1 MLKYDILYMKYNRK
15 EGNIMW
21 KNFLKRSGWTDIVI
35 SLIFILFGTML
46 IARPESIMSIVA
58 ILLGVIFIVIGV
70 LRTVDYF
77 ASNKEDNYLI
87 AMALASI
94 VIGIVIMFCSDII
107 LSAFRIL
114 IAIWIIYSGIIN
126 LQTTIVWKDYKSRL
140 WLLTLIL
147 AIAMIIAGIYI
158 LVNNGAILQ
167 TVGVAIVVYGI
178 VDIIENIIF
187 IKKVDDYLE

>member
-1 MLKYDILYMKYNRK
+1 MEKIINESSVQNIRNQKFFYLFKMK
-15 EGNIMW
+15 W
-21 KNFLKRSGWTDIVI
+21 KNKI
-35 SLIFILFGTML
+35 
-46 IARPESIMSIVA
+46 
-58 ILLGVIFIVIGV
+58 
-70 LRTVDYF
+70 
-77 ASNKEDNYLI
+77 
-87 AMALASI
+87 
-94 VIGIVIMFCSDII
+94 
-107 LSAFRIL
+107 FRIL

-158 LVNNGAILQ
+158 LVNSGAILQ

>member
-1 MLKYDILYMKYNRK
+1 
-15 EGNIMW
+15 MW
-21 KNFLKRSGWTDIVI
+21 KNFLKKSGWTDIVI
-35 SLIFILFGTML
+35 SLIVILFGAML

-58 ILLGVIFIVIGV
+58 VLLGLIFIVIGV

-147 AIAMIIAGIYI
+147 AIVMIIAGIYI